1 MSLKSACDN
10 LEAAFVETE
19 NKLDKVTQ
27 KVDVAVAQVED
38 SKSVSGR
45 GPSHLVQSLKEIR
58 DEHASIVKQVEQLKE
73 TQSAF
78 ITDILKD
85 LSKLQEAEA
94 QLIAKVGGEETLNK
108 E

>member
-38 SKSVSGR
+38 SKSVSGKN
-45 GPSHLVQSLKEIR
+45 SC
-58 DEHASIVKQVEQLKE
+58 
-73 TQSAF
+73 
-78 ITDILKD
+78 
-85 LSKLQEAEA
+85 
-94 QLIAKVGGEETLNK
+94 
-108 E
+108 

>member
-1 MSLKSACDN
+1 MVMVIDIDMSIRVNFADFL
-10 LEAAFVETE
+10 
-19 NKLDKVTQ
+19 
-27 KVDVAVAQVED
+27 
-38 SKSVSGR
+38 GR